1 MSIHV
6 TTGRWRLGLALS
18 LVTAFLWGVLPI
30 ALKGLLES
38 MDAFT
43 ITWYRFLVAAF
54 VLAVFVIRKNG
65 FPSTSQIR
73 GSRLYLLIVASI
85 GLCGTYIL
93 SLVGLR
99 YLSPSTATV
108 VVQLAPI
115 FMLLG
120 GLVFFRERFSLLQWA
135 GFVFVVS
142 GLVIFFND
150 RFEELLNLTGDY
162 TIGVLLIIASAIMWA
177 FYALS
182 QKQLLETFT
191 SGTILL
197 WIYIL
202 AIVLF
207 FPFAQ
212 PTHLFQ
218 LGIGPFL
225 LLLFCAFNTLVAYG
239 CFSEALDHW
248 EASRIS
254 MVLATIPLVTVVAM
268 KLCSVLFPGYIDPEH
283 LNLWSIFGAC
293 IIVVGSVLCS
303 LGRRDQIPKSD

>member
-1 MSIHV
+1 MIIHV

-30 ALKGLLES
+30 ALKGLLDS

-43 ITWYRFLVAAF
+43 ITWYRFLAAAF

-65 FPSTSQIR
+65 FPSTRKIK

-93 SLVGLR
+93 NLLGLR

-120 GLVFFRERFSLLQWA
+120 GLVFFRERFSLLQWS
-135 GFVFVVS
+135 GFVLVVG

-150 RFEELLNLTGDY
+150 RFEELLNPTGDY

-182 QKQLLETFT
+182 QKQLLKTF
-191 SGTILL
+191 SSATILL

-212 PTHLFQ
+212 PSHLFQ
-218 LGIGPFL
+218 LKIVPFL

-268 KLCSVLFPGYIDPEH
+268 KLCSVLFPGYIDPEC

-293 IIVVGSVLCS
+293 IIVVGSVLCA
-303 LGRRDQIPKSD
+303 LGRRDQISKSD

>member
-18 LVTAFLWGVLPI
+18 LVTAFLWGALPI
-30 ALKGLLES
+30 ALKGLLDS

-43 ITWYRFLVAAF
+43 ITWYRFLAAAF
-54 VLAVFVIRKNG
+54 VLAVFIIRKNG
-65 FPSTSQIR
+65 FPSTRMIK
-73 GSRLYLLIVASI
+73 GSRLSLLIVASI
-85 GLCGTYIL
+85 GLCGSYIL
-93 SLVGLR
+93 NLLGLR

-115 FMLLG
+115 FMLIG
-120 GLVFFRERFSLLQWA
+120 GLVFFRERFSLLQWS
-135 GFVFVVS
+135 GFVLVVG

-150 RFEELLNLTGDY
+150 RFEELLNPTGDY

-182 QKQLLETFT
+182 QKQLLKTFS

-212 PTHLFQ
+212 PSHLFQ
-218 LGIGPFL
+218 LDIGPFL
-225 LLLFCAFNTLVAYG
+225 LLLFCAFNTLAAYG

-254 MVLATIPLVTVVAM
+254 MVLATIPLITVIGM
-268 KLCSVLFPGYIDPEH
+268 KLCSILFPGYMEPER
-283 LNLWSIFGAC
+283 LNLWSIFGAF
-293 IIVVGSVLCS
+293 IIVVGSVLCA
-303 LGRRDQIPKSD
+303 LGQKDQNSKPD

>member
-1 MSIHV
+1 MNMHV
-6 TTGRWRLGLALS
+6 TTGRWRLGLVLS

-54 VLAVFVIRKNG
+54 VLAVFIIRKNG
-65 FPSTSQIR
+65 FPSTRDIK

-93 SLVGLR
+93 NLLGLR

-120 GLVFFRERFSLLQWA
+120 GLIFFRERFSLLQWS
-135 GFVFVVS
+135 GFVLVVG

-150 RFEELLNLTGDY
+150 RFEELLKLTGDY
-162 TIGVLLIIASAIMWA
+162 TIGVLLIIASAVMWA

-182 QKQLLETFT
+182 QKQLLKTFS
-191 SGTILL
+191 SGIILL

-212 PTHLFQ
+212 PSHLFQ
-218 LGIGPFL
+218 LSIGPFF
-225 LLLFCAFNTLVAYG
+225 LLLFCALNTLVAYG

-254 MVLATIPLVTVVAM
+254 MVLATIPLITVMAM
-268 KLCSVLFPGYIDPEH
+268 KLCSVFFPGYIDPEH

-293 IIVVGSVLCS
+293 IIVVGSVLCT

>member
-1 MSIHV
+1 MNIHV
-6 TTGRWRLGLALS
+6 TTGRWRLGLVLS

-30 ALKGLLES
+30 ALKGLLDS
-38 MDAFT
+38 MDPFT
-43 ITWYRFLVAAF
+43 ITWYRFLVAAL
-54 VLAVFVIRKNG
+54 VLAVFIIRKNG
-65 FPSTSQIR
+65 FPSTSKIK

-93 SLVGLR
+93 NLLGLR
-99 YLSPSTATV
+99 YLSPGTATV
-108 VVQLAPI
+108 VVQLAPM

-120 GLVFFRERFSLLQWA
+120 GLVFFRERFRMRQWA

-142 GLVIFFND
+142 GLVVFFND
-150 RFEELLNLTGDY
+150 RFEELLNPTGDY

-182 QKQLLETFT
+182 QKQLLKTFP

-197 WIYIL
+197 WIYIS

-212 PTHLFQ
+212 PSHLFQ
-218 LGIGPFL
+218 LGIGPLL

-254 MVLATIPLVTVVAM
+254 MVLATIPLITVVAM
-268 KLCSVLFPGYIDPEH
+268 KLCSVLFPGYIDPER

-293 IIVVGSVLCS
+293 IIVVGSVLCA
-303 LGRRDQIPKSD
+303 LGRRNQTSKSD